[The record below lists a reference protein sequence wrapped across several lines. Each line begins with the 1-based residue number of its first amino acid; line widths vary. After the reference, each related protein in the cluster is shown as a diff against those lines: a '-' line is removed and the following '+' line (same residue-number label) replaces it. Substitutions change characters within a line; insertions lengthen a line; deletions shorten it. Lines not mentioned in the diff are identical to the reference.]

1 MDAIPVYVMRDVIP
15 VVRNMKYTNK
25 LWFLIIVYVAVLF
38 LGASQKIFSAETNTV
53 SSTVVTNNTPPT
65 ANSPSVVVNNSD
77 ICKSAY
83 SGAIQ
88 TQVLGISSG
97 VTVRDLNCEMIK
109 LSRSLYGM
117 GMKVAAVST
126 LCADYRIF
134 DAMWMSATYC
144 PFMGAIGEDA
154 KKGWEENRHL
164 VPAGS
169 KVFLSKAEAEVK
181 QKELEKQVLKQE
193 KEKQKK
199 IEEEKQALL
208 NELNQGV
215 HKERNDQIKVFS
227 LGTLALLLL
236 L

>member
-1 MDAIPVYVMRDVIP
+1 MGVTLVYVMMNVIV
-15 VVRNMKYTNK
+15 VVRSMKY
-25 LWFLIIVYVAVLF
+25 LFIVLLF
-38 LGASQKIFSAETNTV
+38 LSTEIFAADTNTV

-83 SGAIQ
+83 SGAVQ
-88 TQVLGISSG
+88 TQVLGISTG

-126 LCADYRIF
+126 LCADHRIF

-154 KKGWEENRHL
+154 KSGWEANKHL

-169 KVFLSKAEAEVK
+169 KVFLSKAEAEK
-181 QKELEKQVLKQE
+181 KQE
-193 KEKQKK
+193 EFTKEVLRLEQEEQKK
-199 IEEEKQALL
+199 IEEEKQALI

-215 HKERNDQIKVFS
+215 HKERNDQIKTFT
-227 LGTLALLLL
+227 LGGFALLLL

>member
-1 MDAIPVYVMRDVIP
+1 V
-15 VVRNMKYTNK
+15 KQ
-25 LWFLIIVYVAVLF
+25 LLIILALF
-38 LGASQKIFSAETNTV
+38 TTVGIFTDSRAADTNTV

-154 KKGWEENRHL
+154 KKGWEANRHL

-169 KVFLSKAEAEVK
+169 KVFISIEQAE
-181 QKELEKQVLKQE
+181 LKQE
-193 KEKQKK
+193 KVAQEIFK
-199 IEEEKQALL
+199 IEQEEQKRLEEDKQALL
-208 NELNQGV
+208 RELDAGINNETKISAAAILS
-215 HKERNDQIKVFS
+215 S
-227 LGTLALLLL
+227 LAFLLLL
-236 L
+236 

>member
-1 MDAIPVYVMRDVIP
+1 MGVTLVYVMMNVIV
-15 VVRNMKYTNK
+15 VVRSMKY
-25 LWFLIIVYVAVLF
+25 LFIVLLF
-38 LGASQKIFSAETNTV
+38 LSTEIFAADTNTV

-77 ICKSAY
+77 VCTSAY

-193 KEKQKK
+193 KEKEKK

>member
-1 MDAIPVYVMRDVIP
+1 MGVTLVYVMMNLIV
-15 VVRNMKYTNK
+15 VVRSMKY
-25 LWFLIIVYVAVLF
+25 LFIVLLF
-38 LGASQKIFSAETNTV
+38 LSTKIFAADTNTV

-88 TQVLGISSG
+88 TQVLGISTG

-154 KKGWEENRHL
+154 KSGWEANRHL

-169 KVFLSKAEAEVK
+169 KVFISIEQAE
-181 QKELEKQVLKQE
+181 LKQE
-193 KEKQKK
+193 KVAQEIFK
-199 IEEEKQALL
+199 IEQEEQKRLEEDKQALL
-208 NELNQGV
+208 RELDAGI
-215 HKERNDQIKVFS
+215 NDDNKISAAAILSS
-227 LGTLALLLL
+227 LAFLLLL
-236 L
+236 

>member
-1 MDAIPVYVMRDVIP
+1 
-15 VVRNMKYTNK
+15 MKQ
-25 LWFLIIVYVAVLF
+25 LLIILALF
-38 LGASQKIFSAETNTV
+38 TTVGIFTDSRAADTNTV

-154 KKGWEENRHL
+154 KSGWEANRHL

-169 KVFLSKAEAEVK
+169 KVFISIEQAESE
-181 QKELEKQVLKQE
+181 QE
-193 KEKQKK
+193 KAAKEIFK
-199 IEEEKQALL
+199 IEQEEQKRLEEDKQALL
-208 NELNQGV
+208 RELDAGI
-215 HKERNDQIKVFS
+215 NDDNKISTAAILSS
-227 LGTLALLLL
+227 LAFLLLL
-236 L
+236 

>member
-1 MDAIPVYVMRDVIP
+1 V
-15 VVRNMKYTNK
+15 KQ
-25 LWFLIIVYVAVLF
+25 LLIILALFTTVA
-38 LGASQKIFSAETNTV
+38 IFTDAKAADTNTV

-65 ANSPSVVVNNSD
+65 ASSPSVVVNNSD

-97 VTVRDLNCEMIK
+97 VTVRDMNCEMIK
-109 LSRSLYGM
+109 LARSLYSM
-117 GMKVAAVST
+117 NMRVAAVST

-154 KKGWEENRHL
+154 KTGWETNRHL

-169 KVFLSKAEAEVK
+169 KVFLSIEQA
-181 QKELEKQVLKQE
+181 ELEQE
-193 KEKQKK
+193 KAAKEIFKIEQEEQKK
-199 IEEEKQALL
+199 LEEDKQALL
-208 NELNQGV
+208 RELDAGIN
-215 HKERNDQIKVFS
+215 NDDKVS
-227 LGTLALLLL
+227 AAAILSGLAFLLLL
-236 L
+236 

>member
-1 MDAIPVYVMRDVIP
+1 MI
-15 VVRNMKYTNK
+15 KYTNK
-25 LWFLIIVYVAVLF
+25 LWFLILVYVAVLF
-38 LGASQKIFSAETNTV
+38 LGASQKIFSADTNTV

-126 LCADYRIF
+126 LCADHRIF

-169 KVFLSKAEAEVK
+169 KVFLSIEQAEVEQEK
-181 QKELEKQVLKQE
+181 VAQELYKMELEE
-193 KEKQKK
+193 EKK
-199 IEEEKQALL
+199 IEQEKQALL

-215 HKERNDQIKVFS
+215 HKERNDQIKTFT
-227 LGTLALLLL
+227 LGGLALLLL

>member
-1 MDAIPVYVMRDVIP
+1 
-15 VVRNMKYTNK
+15 MKY
-25 LWFLIIVYVAVLF
+25 LFIVLLF
-38 LGASQKIFSAETNTV
+38 LSTKIFAADTNTV

-77 ICKSAY
+77 VCTSAY

-97 VTVRDLNCEMIK
+97 VTIKDTNCEMIK
-109 LSRSLYGM
+109 LARSLYGM
-117 GMKVAAVST
+117 NMRVAAVST

-154 KKGWEENRHL
+154 KSGWEKNRHL

-169 KVFLSKAEAEVK
+169 KVFISIEQAESE
-181 QKELEKQVLKQE
+181 QE
-193 KEKQKK
+193 KAAKEIFK
-199 IEEEKQALL
+199 IEQEEQKRLEEDKQALL
-208 NELNQGV
+208 RELDAGI
-215 HKERNDQIKVFS
+215 NDDNKISTAAILSS
-227 LGTLALLLL
+227 LAFLLLL
-236 L
+236 

>member
-1 MDAIPVYVMRDVIP
+1 
-15 VVRNMKYTNK
+15 MKQ
-25 LWFLIIVYVAVLF
+25 LLIILALFTTVA
-38 LGASQKIFSAETNTV
+38 IFTDAKAADTNTV

-65 ANSPSVVVNNSD
+65 ASSPSVVVNNSD

-97 VTVRDLNCEMIK
+97 VTVRDMNCEMIK
-109 LSRSLYGM
+109 LARSLYSM
-117 GMKVAAVST
+117 NMKVAAVST

-154 KKGWEENRHL
+154 KKGWETHKHL

-169 KVFLSKAEAEVK
+169 KVFLSIEQA
-181 QKELEKQVLKQE
+181 ELEQE
-193 KEKQKK
+193 EQKK
-199 IEEEKQALL
+199 LEEDKQALL
-208 NELNQGV
+208 RELDAGIN
-215 HKERNDQIKVFS
+215 NDNKVS
-227 LGTLALLLL
+227 AAAILSGLAFLLLL
-236 L
+236 

>member
-1 MDAIPVYVMRDVIP
+1 V
-15 VVRNMKYTNK
+15 KQ
-25 LWFLIIVYVAVLF
+25 LLIILALFTTVA
-38 LGASQKIFSAETNTV
+38 IFTDAKAADTNTV

-65 ANSPSVVVNNSD
+65 ASSPSVVVNNSD

-97 VTVRDLNCEMIK
+97 VTVRDMNCEMIK
-109 LSRSLYGM
+109 LARSLYSM
-117 GMKVAAVST
+117 NMRVAAVST

-154 KKGWEENRHL
+154 KKGWENHRHL

-169 KVFLSKAEAEVK
+169 KVFLSIEQA
-181 QKELEKQVLKQE
+181 ELEQE
-193 KEKQKK
+193 KAAQEIFKLEQEEQKK
-199 IEEEKQALL
+199 LEEDKQALL
-208 NELNQGV
+208 RELDAGIN
-215 HKERNDQIKVFS
+215 NDDKVS
-227 LGTLALLLL
+227 AAAILSGLAFLLLL
-236 L
+236 

>member
-1 MDAIPVYVMRDVIP
+1 MI
-15 VVRNMKYTNK
+15 KY
-25 LWFLIIVYVAVLF
+25 LLVLLF
-38 LGASQKIFSAETNTV
+38 LSTKIFAADTNTV

-77 ICKSAY
+77 VCTSAY

-97 VTVRDLNCEMIK
+97 VTIKDTNCEMIK
-109 LSRSLYGM
+109 LARSLYGM
-117 GMKVAAVST
+117 NMRVAAVST

-154 KKGWEENRHL
+154 KSGWEKNRHL

-169 KVFLSKAEAEVK
+169 KVFLSIE
-181 QKELEKQVLKQE
+181 QMELEQEEFAQEILKLEKEKEKKIE
-193 KEKQKK
+193 KEKQ
-199 IEEEKQALL
+199 ALI

-215 HKERNDQIKVFS
+215 HKERNDQIKGITLS
-227 LGTLALLLL
+227 GLALLLL

>member
-1 MDAIPVYVMRDVIP
+1 MGVTLVYVMMNVIV
-15 VVRNMKYTNK
+15 VVRSMKY
-25 LWFLIIVYVAVLF
+25 LFIVLLF
-38 LGASQKIFSAETNTV
+38 LSTKIFAADTNTV

-77 ICKSAY
+77 VCTSAY

-97 VTVRDLNCEMIK
+97 VTIKDTNCEMIK
-109 LSRSLYGM
+109 LARSLYGM
-117 GMKVAAVST
+117 NMRVAAVST
-126 LCADYRIF
+126 FCADYRIF
-134 DAMWMSATYC
+134 EAMWMSATYC

-154 KKGWEENRHL
+154 KSGWEKNRHL

-169 KVFLSKAEAEVK
+169 KVFLSIE
-181 QKELEKQVLKQE
+181 QMELEQEEFAQEILKLE
-193 KEKQKK
+193 KEKEKK
-199 IEEEKQALL
+199 IEQEKQALI

-215 HKERNDQIKVFS
+215 HKERNDQIKTFT
-227 LGTLALLLL
+227 LGGFALLLL

>member
-1 MDAIPVYVMRDVIP
+1 MT
-15 VVRNMKYTNK
+15 KYTNK
-25 LWFLIIVYVAVLF
+25 LWPLILVYVAVLF
-38 LGASQKIFSAETNTV
+38 LGASQKIFSADTNTV

-65 ANSPSVVVNNSD
+65 ANSPSVMVNNSD

-169 KVFLSKAEAEVK
+169 KVFLSIEEAER
-181 QKELEKQVLKQE
+181 QQEKFAEDVLKRE
-193 KEKQKK
+193 EEEQKRL
-199 IEEEKQALL
+199 EQEKQALL